1 MEGGRTMKRV
11 ALVATLI
18 ASLILSLWT
27 SASIANAKSAQVTIE
42 LEDASLRVVPPAEA
56 EPTWPTLLEMNEST
70 AFGALEMA
78 FVSIMVDRIEKARK
92 PKGAR
97 QVGAAIAK
105 EKYGWGRYQFSCLDS
120 LWTKESHWNYR
131 ARNPRTGAHGIPQ
144 ALPATRMDIISTDWR
159 TNPITQ
165 IEWGLRYIDIRYETP
180 CRALS
185 KFKRSRYY

>member
-1 MEGGRTMKRV
+1 MKKKV
-11 ALVATLI
+11 ALVATLV
-18 ASLILSLWT
+18 ASLLLSLWT
-27 SASIANAKSAQVTIE
+27 STSIANAKSAQVVIE

-105 EKYGWGRYQFSCLDS
+105 EKYGWGSYQFSCLDS

>member
-105 EKYGWGRYQFSCLDS
+105 EKYGWGKYQFSCLDS

>member
-1 MEGGRTMKRV
+1 MKKV

-18 ASLILSLWT
+18 TSLILSLWT
-27 SASIANAKSAQVTIE
+27 SASIANAKAAQVTIE
-42 LEDASLRVVPPAEA
+42 LEDASLRVV
-56 EPTWPTLLEMNEST
+56 
-70 AFGALEMA
+70 EMA

>member
-1 MEGGRTMKRV
+1 MKKKV

-18 ASLILSLWT
+18 ASLVLSLWT
-27 SASIANAKSAQVTIE
+27 STSIANAKSAQVVIE
-42 LEDASLRVVPPAEA
+42 LEDASLRVLPPAGA

-180 CRALS
+180 CRAFS